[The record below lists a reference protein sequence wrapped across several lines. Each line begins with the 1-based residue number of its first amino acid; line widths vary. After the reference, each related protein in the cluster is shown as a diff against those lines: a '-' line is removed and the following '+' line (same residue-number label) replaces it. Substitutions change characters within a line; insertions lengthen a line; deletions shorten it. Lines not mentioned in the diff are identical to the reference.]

1 MGNKEVEKGEGQKEN
16 KADMDAET
24 PEVKVAE
31 EATVVE
37 ITQEFVAKRR
47 LRMRLL
53 GCNWGRR
60 KRVFVK
66 RIRQSWGLYQRI

>member
-1 MGNKEVEKGEGQKEN
+1 
-16 KADMDAET
+16 MDAEA
-24 PEVKVAE
+24 PEVEVAE
-31 EATVVE
+31 EAAVVE

-47 LRMRLL
+47 LRRRLF

-60 KRVFVK
+60 KRVLVK